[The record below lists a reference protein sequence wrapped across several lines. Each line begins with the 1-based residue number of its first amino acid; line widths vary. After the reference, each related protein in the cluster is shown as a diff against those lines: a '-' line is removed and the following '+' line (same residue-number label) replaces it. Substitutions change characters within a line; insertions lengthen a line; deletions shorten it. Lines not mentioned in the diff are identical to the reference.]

1 MVKNMPAM
9 QETRVQS
16 LGWEELLEKGV
27 VTQPSILARKSH
39 GQMSLESCSPWGC
52 KELNET
58 SIFHFS

>member
-27 VTQPSILARKSH
+27 VTQPSILGRKSH
-39 GQMSLESCSPWGC
+39 GQTSLESCSPWGC

-58 SIFHFS
+58 STFHFS

>member
-27 VTQPSILARKSH
+27 VTQPSFLAGKSH
-39 GQMSLESCSPWGC
+39 GQKSLESYSPWGC
-52 KELNET
+52 KESNET
-58 SIFHFS
+58 NTFHFS

>member
-16 LGWEELLEKGV
+16 LGWEEFLEKVV

-39 GQMSLESCSPWGC
+39 GQKSLES
-52 KELNET
+52 
-58 SIFHFS
+58 